1 MQNNRYKVIFSE
13 RASEMLLKHI
23 RFMAN
28 VSISAA
34 KKFKGRN
41 NEGCAGDSQ
50 YAKQQ
55 SVAYRLIYSQIQIP

>member
-34 KKFKGRN
+34 KNLK
-41 NEGCAGDSQ
+41 EE
-50 YAKQQ
+50 
-55 SVAYRLIYSQIQIP
+55 